1 MTTKNMLA
9 VAIAL
14 ASEKHMHQTDK
25 GGKPYILHPL
35 RIMFRLRTNDE
46 ELMSIAVL
54 HDVIEDSAVT
64 IEMLTEM
71 GFSKRVTD
79 ALALMTKTKGMTYQQ
94 YIERICTN
102 YDAILVKM
110 ADLDDNSDISRLKG
124 LEPKDFERMQKYHIS
139 YKRLEEAKKQFE
151 SCIFK

>member
-1 MTTKNMLA
+1 MATKNMLA

-14 ASEKHMHQTDK
+14 ASEKHMSQIDK

-35 RIMFRLRTNDE
+35 RIMFRLRTDDE

-54 HDVIEDSAVT
+54 HDVLEDQGVT

-79 ALALMTKTKGMTYQQ
+79 ALTLMTKTKGMTYQQ
-94 YIERICTN
+94 YIELICTN

-151 SCIFK
+151 SCIIK

>member
-1 MTTKNMLA
+1 MTIKNMLA

-35 RIMFRLRTNDE
+35 RIMFRLRTDDE
-46 ELMSIAVL
+46 ELMSISIM
-54 HDVIEDSAVT
+54 HDCCEDSDVT

-79 ALALMTKTKGMTYQQ
+79 ATSLMTKTKGMTYEQ

-102 YDAILVKM
+102 YDAVLVKM
-110 ADLDDNSDISRLKG
+110 ADIKDNTDVSRLKG
-124 LEPKDFERMQKYHIS
+124 LTLKDFERMQKYHIS

-151 SCIFK
+151 SCIVK